1 MFCWICTHQTQFDFS
16 SHHSSTFW
24 YAWQNVVWKAWF
36 SRQTNLL
43 LWLIPWNFIFI
54 KCFKP
59 ICFYLVAFFDWSV
72 HYKVKMFALDFLDS
86 DWWLL
91 SWAEKLVPV
100 LDGTYSAELILSVL
114 GQLYKPQFSFLVRM
128 PKCCL
133 KSVIFASNQLAP
145 MAYSLKF
152 YSKKV
157 SCQYVFI

>member
-1 MFCWICTHQTQFDFS
+1 MFSIEKSPWHHDFWS
-16 SHHSSTFW
+16 NQLHSSA
-24 YAWQNVVWKAWF
+24 YSLKLY
-36 SRQTNLL
+36 S
-43 LWLIPWNFIFI
+43 I

-59 ICFYLVAFFDWSV
+59 ICFYLEAFFDWSV

-133 KSVIFASNQLAP
+133 KSMIFASNQLAP